1 MRIHSLWST
10 RAGAFCAG
18 VLLSLVLTGAIL
30 ENARANDVPPP
41 PTRVPETLRM
51 QIDSLTAQVGALQTQ
66 VGSLQSQINNVWAS
80 AQATAQQ
87 TSANIQSLQ
96 GQFQNHTHTITMPG
110 AIVPCSALQTF
121 QV

>member
-66 VGSLQSQINNVWAS
+66 VGRSRAKSTMSGRPPKPPRNRPA
-80 AQATAQQ
+80 Q
-87 TSANIQSLQ
+87 TSNRYKASSKIIRTPSRCQ
-96 GQFQNHTHTITMPG
+96 
-110 AIVPCSALQTF
+110 AR
-121 QV
+121 